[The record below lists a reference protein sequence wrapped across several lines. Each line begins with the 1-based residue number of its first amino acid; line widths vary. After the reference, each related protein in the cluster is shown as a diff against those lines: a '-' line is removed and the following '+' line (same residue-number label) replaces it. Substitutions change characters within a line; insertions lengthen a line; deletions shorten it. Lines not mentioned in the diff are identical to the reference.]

1 MTDFAGYVPRWYT
14 HPKTVSHLGTNLARC
29 ALTSFMRR
37 TPLTTMPR
45 HQPVCVVAVMQAVA
59 TITVATGYVVSRSD
73 HRVQPMDVI
82 VKRVKHH
89 KGSIYCVAWNSH
101 GNLIATGSNDKT
113 VRLMKFDGSTCTSAG
128 NVNLSRSIVGLF
140 NSWQTAVVEYC
151 TQYTT

>member
-1 MTDFAGYVPRWYT
+1 
-14 HPKTVSHLGTNLARC
+14 
-29 ALTSFMRR
+29 
-37 TPLTTMPR
+37 MPR
-45 HQPVCVVAVMQAVA
+45 RQPVCVVAVMQAVA